1 MSPKAKGIVLISIA
15 LIVLTVLAMWAGTPL
30 PEVLFQF
37 ALIAAGIILALAYAD
52 LGKPRLAIEPV
63 KPEDIYIGQEKV
75 RWIHLVVSNRPRRG
89 LPFIARSTAFSC
101 HGTIAFMDIEGRQLF
116 DMSIRWSANPQPIQ
130 RIAVGRKLL
139 SLPDPNLIRASR
151 YIDIPADEAES
162 LDVCFRAPRQA
173 TANAWNSENYQF
185 QGSRHPK
192 RRLSMGQYLIQVVI
206 KHNDGAVSA
215 RFVLQNPRRIRD
227 FRLARP

>member
-1 MSPKAKGIVLISIA
+1 MSPNTKGLGLIIIAVLILTA
-15 LIVLTVLAMWAGTPL
+15 LAIRAGTPL

-52 LGKPRLAIEPV
+52 LGKPRLSIEPA
-63 KPEDIYIGQEKV
+63 KPEDIYIGQERV
-75 RWIHLVVSNRPRRG
+75 RWIHLVVSNKPRSG

-101 HGTIAFMDIEGRQLF
+101 HGTITFMDIEGRPLF
-116 DMSIRWSANPQPIQ
+116 EMSIRWSANPQPIQ
-130 RIAVGRKLL
+130 RIAVGGTIV

-151 YIDIPADEAES
+151 YIDIPADEVES
-162 LDVCFRAPRQA
+162 LDVCFRAPRQR

-185 QGSRHPK
+185 PRSRHPK
-192 RRLSMGQYLIQVVI
+192 RHLPRGRYLVQVVI

-215 RFVLQNPRRIRD
+215 RFVLQNPGRIRD
-227 FRLARP
+227 FGLARG